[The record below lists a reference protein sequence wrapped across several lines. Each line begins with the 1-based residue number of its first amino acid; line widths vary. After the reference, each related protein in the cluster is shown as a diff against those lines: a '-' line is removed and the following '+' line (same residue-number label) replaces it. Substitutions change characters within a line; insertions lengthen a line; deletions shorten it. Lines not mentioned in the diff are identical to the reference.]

1 LHDLGLGVTQ
11 LLKDQNPNLAFLLDT
26 LDSAQV
32 GSLLLKAWNLPDIAW
47 QTVEFHSFP
56 EFAPLSKIPEEVLTN
71 VAFLYLAHLCYG
83 LLQGKKEQDLPTTFL
98 EDYKRQLTW
107 EKLSLTAIIRQHLLP
122 GLKKKF
128 NSLPASFRNVLTDYV
143 KRAKSKDG

>member
-1 LHDLGLGVTQ
+1 M
-11 LLKDQNPNLAFLLDT
+11 
-26 LDSAQV
+26 
-32 GSLLLKAWNLPDIAW
+32 
-47 QTVEFHSFP
+47 
-56 EFAPLSKIPEEVLTN
+56 TN
-71 VAFLYLAHLCYG
+71 VSFLYLAHLCYG

-128 NSLPASFRNVLTDYV
+128 NSLPASFRNLLTDYV
-143 KRAKSKDG
+143 KRAKPKDG